1 MFEIMVSASTGKQTE
16 LDVATKFEII
26 QACENGNVS
35 KSEIGR
41 RYNFSLSTHFTILE
55 NKILSLRS
63 VYHYSHPCG
72 CYFCSL
78 VSK

>member
-1 MFEIMVSASTGKQTE
+1 ME

-41 RYNFSLSTHFTILE
+41 LYNFSLSTHFTILK
-55 NKILSLRS
+55 NKILC
-63 VYHYSHPCG
+63 H
-72 CYFCSL
+72 
-78 VSK
+78 